1 MWWDANSKRLP
12 AKVLAILKDE
22 TTTSLFSMASVWEIQ
37 IKIQLG
43 KLRLRASLADV
54 ITHQQQTNGLELMPI
69 TLPHV
74 LALEQLPDHHRDPF
88 DRLLIAQAIAENVPI
103 ISQDALFAQYP
114 INVIWQ

>member
-1 MWWDANSKRLP
+1 
-12 AKVLAILKDE
+12 
-22 TTTSLFSMASVWEIQ
+22 
-37 IKIQLG
+37 
-43 KLRLRASLADV
+43 
-54 ITHQQQTNGLELMPI
+54 MPI